1 MANPTDI
8 LQGLFGIG
16 ATVGLQN
23 DAIQKAEAVGVS
35 ALNDATAAGNAAL
48 KESEFKPY
56 SITSGTGTV
65 DALELGGRFNGLDLE
80 LSPEIQAMVDA
91 GRISAGDFLGR
102 ANQNTGTQTTGMLEQ
117 LGLGGSGRTE
127 AEIFEMLNAVQRPGQ
142 ERERLALEERLFS
155 QGRGGVRTEQFGGTP
170 EELAIAKAREE
181 QRAGTSVSA
190 FDLARQDEQT
200 QFNNFAGLFN
210 LNTQNKQVEAG
221 IGNDLFTNSFLP
233 MDDLRRTAT
242 LGADVGSIDQQA
254 RSNAVNT
261 AAGLVE
267 SGLQAKVNAQQ
278 QATQARIS
286 RNQDIVNLLIG
297 GTNAAGDTDRGLFGA
312 VTDFFGG
319 GSDAVTQ
326 AALDAV
332 GATGSV

>member
-1 MANPTDI
+1 MAGLQDV
-8 LQGLFGIG
+8 LQGLFGTG
-16 ATVGLQN
+16 AAIGLQN
-23 DAIQKAEAVGVS
+23 DAIQKAEAVGTQ
-35 ALNDATAAGNAAL
+35 ALATAQAQAQSIQDQAN
-48 KESEFKPY
+48 FQPY
-56 SITSGTGTV
+56 SVTSGNGTV
-65 DALELGGRFNGLDLE
+65 DSLASGGRFAGLDLN
-80 LSPEIQAMVDA
+80 LSPELQEMVNA

-102 ANQNTGTQTTGMLEQ
+102 ANQDTGTQTTGMLEQ
-117 LGLGGSGRTE
+117 MGLGGSGRTE
-127 AEIFEMLNAVQRPGQ
+127 AEIFEMLNSVQQPAQ

-200 QFNNFAGLFN
+200 RFNNFAGLFG

-254 RSNAVNT
+254 AANAANT
-261 AAGLVE
+261 SAGLIE
-267 SGLQAKVNAQQ
+267 SGMQAQVNAQQ
-278 QATQARIS
+278 QATQARIA

-297 GTNAAGDTDRGLFGA
+297 GTNAAGDTDNGLFGA

-319 GSDAVTQ
+319 S
-326 AALDAV
+326 
-332 GATGSV
+332 